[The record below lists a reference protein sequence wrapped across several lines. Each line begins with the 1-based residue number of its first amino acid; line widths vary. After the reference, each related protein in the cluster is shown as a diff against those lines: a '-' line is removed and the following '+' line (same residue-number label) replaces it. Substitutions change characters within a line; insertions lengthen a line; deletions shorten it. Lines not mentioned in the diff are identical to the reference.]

1 MDTIS
6 IIILLLLSLVG
17 YSGGATGKAGKEAD
31 LKPKI
36 LDLVLVSIIWAAAIY
51 SRLAND
57 FNKWLLIIIW
67 VSASV
72 MVGILVATIR
82 QSKRINIPSKA
93 ETEQVHSAS
102 FKGLWLKWKEFS
114 RRTGSFQSRVL
125 LSLFFFL
132 VVTPFAL
139 AIKLMGDPLRI
150 KHSEEGSFWLSKD
163 EASKDLEEFRRQF

>member
-1 MDTIS
+1 MNTIS

-17 YSGGATGKAGKEAD
+17 YSGGATGKAGKEVD

-36 LDLVLVSIIWAAAIY
+36 IDLVLVLTIWAAAIY
-51 SRLAND
+51 SRFAHD

-67 VSASV
+67 VSVSV
-72 MVGILVATIR
+72 IVGIVVATIR
-82 QSKRINIPSKA
+82 QLKRINIPSEE
-93 ETEQVHSAS
+93 ETEKANSAS

-114 RRTGSFQSRVL
+114 RRMGSFQSRIL

-150 KHSEEGSFWLSKD
+150 KHSVERSFWLSKD